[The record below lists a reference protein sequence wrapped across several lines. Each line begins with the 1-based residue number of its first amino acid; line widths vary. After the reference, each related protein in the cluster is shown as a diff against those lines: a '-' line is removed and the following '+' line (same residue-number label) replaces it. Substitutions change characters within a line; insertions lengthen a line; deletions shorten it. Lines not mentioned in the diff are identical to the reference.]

1 MKKIYLLA
9 IASFF
14 TAMSWAQEAN
24 DCNEAVQGCSTP
36 EFEIYPPN
44 SATNNFDFG
53 TGTPSNPSSN
63 PNGGNSG
70 CLLSGET
77 SSTFITITIVSN
89 GTLEWSIEG
98 PNGGCFDWIMWPYI
112 YPTGSAV
119 SPTCAML
126 QNGTQ
131 PPVSCNWNV
140 PCEGLTG
147 MGDLPPG
154 GEPGNFE
161 DALNVTAGQTFL
173 LCLSN
178 YSGTSQDVNL
188 DFTGSAQVVCGV
200 SAPNQTICLGSSA
213 NVTIATPGLLNP
225 TFNWLVTN
233 GVSNTSGGTNV
244 TVTPTVTTTYQ
255 VEVSQAESGSTVA
268 FVDTAV
274 FTITVV
280 PPPAP
285 NAGPDQIVCFG
296 APFQLH
302 GVPSSASNT
311 SNWQIIVPAGM
322 SPPATAVFSPNLSN
336 MNPTVTVN
344 QPGTYKFILRES
356 NAPCGMVRDTVV
368 VTVQQLVV
376 TAAVTNPSC
385 GGYSDGSVTLTCA
398 GASEYSFDNGANW
411 QASPTMGGLAAG
423 TYSMCARSTAGCTK
437 CINVTLTNPVPVIM
451 TLSNDVV
458 ICQNGTAV
466 LDATATGGTAFTFNW
481 NHTASTDG
489 HQEVMPVASG
499 WYPVFATN
507 ENGCNSPSDSI
518 YVTVRPPI
526 DAVITPDQN
535 VCPGYPGT
543 ITVTASGGLGS
554 PYTYTWSTGDSH
566 SGPSSTIAP
575 APSTTTTYTVTVED
589 NCESTPFVIS
599 TQLVTLPVPVPSFT
613 VVEPVLCEPA
623 LFVLN
628 NTTDPNMSDHTYW
641 RLSDGQQ
648 FFDQDE
654 IQPEAMYD
662 GSYDVTLVVT
672 SPDGCIDSVTVD
684 NFLTVLPKP
693 NADFRWSPD
702 PIMMFNTTAQFL
714 DYSFGAASYEWTF
727 QEGNPGTSMSTN
739 PTVVFPDGVPG
750 NYIAQLIVTSDF
762 GCKDTV
768 EKIVIVMPEV
778 LIYAPNA
785 FTPDGDE
792 FNQSWRVFLQGIDP
806 YDFELLI
813 YNRWGEIIFESHDIE
828 ASWDGTYN
836 GEIVPTGVYN
846 WTIRTKDSINDGKY
860 VWAGSIN
867 LIR

>member
-1 MKKIYLLA
+1 MKKIYLFT
-9 IASFF
+9 IASCLAFIGF
-14 TAMSWAQEAN
+14 GQEAN

-36 EFEIYPPN
+36 EFEIFPPN
-44 SATNNFDFG
+44 PLTNNFDFG
-53 TGTPSNPSSN
+53 SGTPSNPSSN
-63 PNGGNSG
+63 PNPGNSG

-112 YPTGSAV
+112 YPTGTGV

-131 PPVSCNWNV
+131 PPVACNWNV

-147 MGDLPPG
+147 MGDMPPG

-178 YSGTSQDVNL
+178 YSGTSQDVSL

-200 SAPNQTICLGSSA
+200 SAPDQTICLGSST

-225 TFNWLVTN
+225 TFEWLVTN
-233 GVSNTSGGTNV
+233 GVSNTTGGTNV
-244 TVTPTVTTTYQ
+244 TVSPTVTTTYM
-255 VEVSQAESGSTVA
+255 VEVSQAESASTVA
-268 FVDTAV
+268 FVDTAI

-285 NAGPDQIVCFG
+285 NAGPDMVVCFG
-296 APFQLH
+296 SPFQLH
-302 GVPSSASNT
+302 GVPSSATNT
-311 SNWQIIVPAGM
+311 ANWQMIVPPGM
-322 SPPATAVFSPNLSN
+322 SPPATAVFSPNLNN
-336 MNPTVTVN
+336 MNPMVTVN
-344 QPGTYKFILRES
+344 QPGVYRFILRES
-356 NAPCGMVRDTVV
+356 NVPCGMVRDTVV

-376 TAAVTNPSC
+376 TAAITHPSC
-385 GGYSDGSVTLTCA
+385 GGYADGAVTLTCA
-398 GASEYSFDNGANW
+398 GANEYSFDNGGTW
-411 QASPTMGGLAAG
+411 QTSPTMNGLAAG
-423 TYSMCARSTAGCTK
+423 PYSVCARSSAGCVR
-437 CINVTLTNPVPVIM
+437 CINITLTDPVPVIM
-451 TLSNDVV
+451 TLSNDIT
-458 ICQNGTAV
+458 ICQNGTGI
-466 LDATATGGTAFTFNW
+466 LDATATGGTSFTFNW

-489 HQEVMPVASG
+489 HQEVTPIADT

-507 ENGCNSPSDSI
+507 ENGCNSETDSI
-518 YVTVRPPI
+518 HVTVREPI
-526 DAVITPDQN
+526 SAVITPDQN

-543 ITVTASGGLGS
+543 ITATATGGLGA
-554 PYTYTWSTGDSH
+554 PYTYTWSTSEVH
-566 SGPSSTIAP
+566 SGPSSTVSP
-575 APSTTTTYTVTVED
+575 APNTTTTYTVTIED
-589 NCESTPFVIS
+589 ACESTPFVIS
-599 TQLVTLPVPVPSFT
+599 TQLVALPVPVPTFT

-628 NTTDPNMSDHTYW
+628 NTTDPTMSDHTYW

-648 FFDQDE
+648 FFDMDE
-654 IQPEAMYD
+654 ITPEAMYD

-714 DYSFGAASYEWTF
+714 DYSFGAVSHEWTF
-727 QEGNPGTSMSTN
+727 QEGNPGTSVSTN

-750 NYIAQLIVTSDF
+750 NYLAQLIVTSDF

-768 EKIVIVMPEV
+768 EKIVTVMPEV

-792 FNQSWRVFLQGIDP
+792 FNQSWRVHLQGIDP
-806 YDFELLI
+806 SDFELLI
-813 YNRWGEIIFESHDIE
+813 YNRWGEIIWQSHDID

-836 GEIVPTGVYN
+836 GQIVPTGVYN

-860 VWAGSIN
+860 VWTGSIN